1 MNPKLIAQLT
11 LALIFICLALFM
23 CNKLTCTSHHPKPQT
38 QLLDSL
44 TKIQHIQNQ
53 HLQILQAE
61 KAQAYHLADSILAI
75 NTTLVSIKTLMPKR
89 KSITEGHQCPSVIS
103 QEKGKVC
110 IDTNLYDSIQTIC
123 TQKEQL
129 LNQSLAIILQ
139 LKTNDSL
146 QTIANSIKDSATT
159 ATIAQLKTHFVE
171 PDKMVKPKRFSVNLS
186 GGYGYTWGATTPAPQ
201 IGLTVGLKLFSF

>member
-1 MNPKLIAQLT
+1 MKLAAQLT
-11 LALIFICLALFM
+11 LAFIFVCLALFM

-38 QLLDSL
+38 QLLDSI
-44 TKIQHIQNQ
+44 TKIQHLQNQ
-53 HLQILQAE
+53 HLEILKAE

-89 KSITEGHQCPSVIS
+89 PKNSPPSKGGDDLAPS
-103 QEKGKVC
+103 QIRGGSVLL
-110 IDTNLYDSIQTIC
+110 DTNLYDSIQTIC

-129 LNQSLAIILQ
+129 LNQSLAIIQQ

-146 QTIANSIKDSATT
+146 QTIANTIKDSATT
-159 ATIAQLKTHFVE
+159 ATIAQLRDIDV
-171 PDKMVKPKRFSVNLS
+171 PQSKPKRFSVNLS

>member
-1 MNPKLIAQLT
+1 MKLIAQLI
-11 LALIFICLALFM
+11 LGLIFICLALFM

-75 NTTLVSIKTLMPKR
+75 NTQLVSIKTLMPKR
-89 KSITEGHQCPSVIS
+89 KSISEGHQCPSV
-103 QEKGKVC
+103 KGKVC

-123 TQKEQL
+123 SQKEQL
-129 LNQSLAIILQ
+129 LNQSLAIIQQ

-146 QTIANSIKDSATT
+146 QTIANTIKDSATT
-159 ATIAQLKTHFVE
+159 ATIAQLRDINV
-171 PDKMVKPKRFSVNLS
+171 PQSKPKRFSVNLS
-186 GGYGYTWGATTPAPQ
+186 GGYGYTWGATTPSPQ

>member
-1 MNPKLIAQLT
+1 MKLAAQLT
-11 LALIFICLALFM
+11 LAFIFVCLALFM

-38 QLLDSL
+38 QLLDSI
-44 TKIQHIQNQ
+44 TKIQHLQNQ
-53 HLQILQAE
+53 HLEILKAE

-89 KSITEGHQCPSVIS
+89 PKNSPPFKGGDDLAPSQIRGGSVLL
-103 QEKGKVC
+103 
-110 IDTNLYDSIQTIC
+110 DNNLYDSIQTIC

-129 LNQSLAIILQ
+129 LNQSLAIIQQ

-146 QTIANSIKDSATT
+146 QTIANTIKDSATT
-159 ATIAQLKTHFVE
+159 ATIAQLRDIDV
-171 PDKMVKPKRFSVNLS
+171 PQSKPKRFSVNLS

>member
-1 MNPKLIAQLT
+1 MKLAAQLT
-11 LALIFICLALFM
+11 LAFIFVCLALFM

-38 QLLDSL
+38 QLLDSI
-44 TKIQHIQNQ
+44 TKIQHLQNQ
-53 HLQILQAE
+53 HLEILKAE

-89 KSITEGHQCPSVIS
+89 KNITDGHQCPSVIS

-129 LNQSLAIILQ
+129 LNQSLSIIQQ

-146 QTIANSIKDSATT
+146 QTIANTIKDSATT
-159 ATIAQLKTHFVE
+159 ATIAQLRDIDV
-171 PDKMVKPKRFSVNLS
+171 PQSKPKRFSVNLS